1 MTKKLDLRNYCALN
15 DSSIRQVAELLNK
28 SKLKTVY
35 IMSENNQLIGSV
47 TDGRPEARHHKRYKL

>member
-35 IMSENNQLIGSV
+35 IMSENNQLIGSLQMV
-47 TDGRPEARHHKRYKL
+47 T